1 MRIVKSIF
9 PQVRTVIYAMAA
21 VFSMNIIISCD
32 SLATSSK
39 DNDALEFLAVKKDA
53 KANWSIIDHNG
64 NIVVNQEYAS
74 TDTISKIYENG
85 VYWVRSGEKTRLFSI
100 NSPKKAIS
108 EEEYDDVT
116 DFACGR
122 AFASKLGEPIIL
134 IGEDGKHIKTL
145 DRNIVEA
152 CAFSDGLAVFKSS
165 NGLHG
170 YLDKNGDVVIE
181 AQYDFAG
188 AFHDGYAV
196 TIPSLKEKNY
206 TQVII
211 NKKNEISFSVKKEMY
226 DLGFVYRD
234 GKFVAIKNT
243 TSNDPLITY
252 LNEKGDEVLKPMTG
266 YNSMAESFRDGFAV
280 LSNYEESQKSSVSG
294 VINANGEEVIRKGKY
309 NPITNLGEGLFLV
322 MKSDEKVGVVDKDDN
337 TVVPLEYTDG
347 SYLRLGDF
355 FILQSGKYWLLVNRK
370 GEEVKK
376 SEFTSYSAWTSDY
389 VKFVDVK
396 AHIDNFLKPITSK
409 GYAPFKGHLDAAGI
423 TKEIGIKLDSV
434 ELYTSDLKM
443 TKTATPLSWET
454 VTELYFTD
462 PLKTA
467 KYREVTT
474 NDGWF
479 ENTETVED
487 GYEWNPESKLW
498 KVFLSTVVADVKMND
513 VKKLI
518 AQSLKAKGF
527 KQDSD
532 DDEIFDARF
541 MGRTIRIIIYYND
554 TLNQVNLLYYPDWTE

>member
-1 MRIVKSIF
+1 MRLVKSIF
-9 PQVRTVIYAMAA
+9 QQVRTGIYAMAA
-21 VFSMNIIISCD
+21 VFSMTIIISCD

-53 KANWSIIDHNG
+53 KANWSVIDHNG

-134 IGEDGKHIKTL
+134 IDEDGKHIKTL

-165 NGLHG
+165 NGLYG
-170 YLDKNGDVVIE
+170 YLDKNGNVVIK
-181 AQYDFAG
+181 AQYDVAG

-196 TIPSLKEKNY
+196 AIPNFKEKNY

-226 DLGFVYRD
+226 DLAFVYKE
-234 GKFVAIKNT
+234 GKFVATKNM
-243 TSNDPLITY
+243 TSDDPLITY

-266 YNSMAESFRDGFAV
+266 YNIADSFKDGFSV
-280 LSNYEESQKSSVSG
+280 LSNYEDSQKS

-309 NPITNLGEGLFLV
+309 SSIINLGEGLFLV
-322 MKSDEKVGVVDKDDN
+322 MKSDEKVGVVDKEDN
-337 TVVPLEYTDG
+337 PVVPFEYTNG

-355 FILQSGKYWLLVNRK
+355 FILQSGKYWLLANRK

-376 SEFTSYSAWTSDY
+376 SEFTSFSAWTSSY

-454 VTELYFTD
+454 ITELYFTGS
-462 PLKTA
+462 LKTA

-479 ENTETVED
+479 EKTETVED

-527 KQDSD
+527 KQNSD
-532 DDEIFDARF
+532 DNETFDVRF
-541 MGRTIRIIIYYND
+541 MSRTIHIIIYYNE
-554 TLNQVNLLYYPDWTE
+554 TLNQVNLFYYPDWTE

>member
-1 MRIVKSIF
+1 
-9 PQVRTVIYAMAA
+9 MAV
-21 VFSMNIIISCD
+21 VFSMIIIISCD
-32 SLATSSK
+32 SLVTSSK
-39 DNDALEFLAVKKDA
+39 DNDVLEFLAVKKDA
-53 KANWSIIDHNG
+53 KENWSIIDHNG

-152 CAFSDGLAVFKSS
+152 CAFSDGLAAFKSS
-165 NGLHG
+165 NGLYG
-170 YLDKNGDVVIE
+170 YLDKNGNVVIK

-196 TIPSLKEKNY
+196 AIPNFKEKNY
-206 TQVII
+206 TQLII

-226 DLGFVYRD
+226 DLAFVYKD

-243 TSNDPLITY
+243 TSDAPLITY

-266 YNSMAESFRDGFAV
+266 CSMADSFRDGFSV
-280 LSNYEESQKSSVSG
+280 VSSYEDSQKSSVSG
-294 VINANGEEVIRKGKY
+294 IINASGEEVIRKGKY
-309 NPITNLGEGLFLV
+309 SQIINLGEGLFLV
-322 MKSDEKVGVVDKDDN
+322 MKSDEKVGVIDKEDN
-337 TVVPLEYTDG
+337 PVVPFEYTDG

-376 SEFTSYSAWTSDY
+376 SEFTSYSAWTSGY

-396 AHIDNFLKPITSK
+396 AHIDNFLNPITSK

-423 TKEIGIKLDSV
+423 MKEMGIKLDSV
-434 ELYTSDLKM
+434 ELYTSELKM

-454 VTELYFTD
+454 TTEVYFTGS
-462 PLKTA
+462 LKIA
-467 KYREVTT
+467 KYHEVTT

-527 KQDSD
+527 KPSSD
-532 DDEIFDARF
+532 DNETFDARF
-541 MGRTIRIIIYYND
+541 MGRTIRIIIYYNE
-554 TLNQVNLLYYPDWTE
+554 TLNQVTLVYYPDWGE

>member
-1 MRIVKSIF
+1 MRLVKSIF
-9 PQVRTVIYAMAA
+9 QQVRTVIYAMAA
-21 VFSMNIIISCD
+21 VFSMNTIISCD

-85 VYWVRSGEKTRLFSI
+85 VYWVRSGEKIRLFSI

-134 IGEDGKHIKTL
+134 IDENGKHIKTL

-152 CAFSDGLAVFKSS
+152 CAFSDGLAAFESS

-170 YLDKNGDVVIE
+170 YLDKNGNVVIE
-181 AQYDFAG
+181 AQYESAG

-196 TIPSLKEKNY
+196 AIPSLKENNY

-226 DLGFVYRD
+226 DLAFVYRD

-243 TSNDPLITY
+243 SSDDPLITY
-252 LNEKGDEVLKPMTG
+252 LNKKGDEVLKPMTG
-266 YNSMAESFRDGFAV
+266 YNIADSFRDGFSV
-280 LSNYEESQKSSVSG
+280 LSNYEDSQKSSVSE

-309 NPITNLGEGLFLV
+309 SSITNLGDGLFLV
-322 MKSDEKVGVVDKDDN
+322 MKSDEKVGVIDKEDKP
-337 TVVPLEYTDG
+337 VVPFEYTNG

-376 SEFTSYSAWTSDY
+376 SEFTSYSAWTSGY

-454 VTELYFTD
+454 ITELYFTG

-487 GYEWNPESKLW
+487 GYEWNSESKLW
-498 KVFLSTVVADVKMND
+498 KVFLSTVAVDVKMND

-527 KQDSD
+527 KQNSD

-554 TLNQVNLLYYPDWTE
+554 TLNQVNLFYYPDWTD

>member
-1 MRIVKSIF
+1 
-9 PQVRTVIYAMAA
+9 MAA

-266 YNSMAESFRDGFAV
+266 YNSMADSFRDGFAV

-309 NPITNLGEGLFLV
+309 SSITNLGEGLFLV
-322 MKSDEKVGVVDKDDN
+322 MKSDEKVGVVDKEDN
-337 TVVPLEYTDG
+337 TVVPFEYTDG

-376 SEFTSYSAWTSDY
+376 SEFTSYSAWTSGY

-434 ELYTSDLKM
+434 ELYTSDLKV

-454 VTELYFTD
+454 ITEIYFTD

>member
-1 MRIVKSIF
+1 MRPVKSIF

-266 YNSMAESFRDGFAV
+266 YNSMADSFRDGFAV

-309 NPITNLGEGLFLV
+309 SSITNLGEGLFLV
-322 MKSDEKVGVVDKDDN
+322 MKSDEKVGVVDKEDN
-337 TVVPLEYTDG
+337 TVVPFEYTDG

-376 SEFTSYSAWTSDY
+376 SEFTSYSAWTSGY

-434 ELYTSDLKM
+434 ELYTSDLKV

-454 VTELYFTD
+454 ITEIYFTD

>member
-1 MRIVKSIF
+1 MRPVKSIF

-243 TSNDPLITY
+243 TSNDPLITC

-266 YNSMAESFRDGFAV
+266 YNSMADSFRDGFAV

>member
-280 LSNYEESQKSSVSG
+280 LSNYEQSQKSSVSG

-554 TLNQVNLLYYPDWTE
+554 TLNQVNLL

>member
-1 MRIVKSIF
+1 
-9 PQVRTVIYAMAA
+9 MAA
-21 VFSMNIIISCD
+21 VFSMTIIISCD

-53 KANWSIIDHNG
+53 KANWSVIDHNG

-134 IGEDGKHIKTL
+134 IDEDGKHIKTL

-165 NGLHG
+165 NGLYG
-170 YLDKNGDVVIE
+170 YLDKNGNVVIK
-181 AQYDFAG
+181 AQYDVAG

-196 TIPSLKEKNY
+196 AIPNFKEKNY

-226 DLGFVYRD
+226 DLAFVYKE
-234 GKFVAIKNT
+234 GKFVATKNM
-243 TSNDPLITY
+243 TSDDPLITY

-266 YNSMAESFRDGFAV
+266 YNIADSFKDGFSV
-280 LSNYEESQKSSVSG
+280 LSNYEDSQKS

-309 NPITNLGEGLFLV
+309 SSIINLGEGLFLV
-322 MKSDEKVGVVDKDDN
+322 MKSDEKVGVVDKEDN
-337 TVVPLEYTDG
+337 PVVPFEYTNG

-355 FILQSGKYWLLVNRK
+355 FILQSGKYWLLANRK

-376 SEFTSYSAWTSDY
+376 SEFTSFSAWTSIY

-454 VTELYFTD
+454 ITELYFTGS
-462 PLKTA
+462 LKTA

-479 ENTETVED
+479 EKTETVED

-527 KQDSD
+527 KQNSD
-532 DDEIFDARF
+532 DNETFDVRF
-541 MGRTIRIIIYYND
+541 MGRTIHIIIYYNE
-554 TLNQVNLLYYPDWTE
+554 TLNQVNLFYYPDWTE

>member
-1 MRIVKSIF
+1 MRLVKSISQ
-9 PQVRTVIYAMAA
+9 QVRTAIYAMAA
-21 VFSMNIIISCD
+21 VFSMIIIISCD

-39 DNDALEFLAVKKDA
+39 DNDVLEFLAVKKDA
-53 KANWSIIDHNG
+53 KENWSIIDHNG

-152 CAFSDGLAVFKSS
+152 CAFSDGLAAFKSS
-165 NGLHG
+165 NGLYG
-170 YLDKNGDVVIE
+170 YLDKNGNVVIK

-196 TIPSLKEKNY
+196 AIPNFKEKNY

-211 NKKNEISFSVKKEMY
+211 NKKNEISFSVKKEIY
-226 DLGFVYRD
+226 DLALAYKD
-234 GKFVAIKNT
+234 GKFLAIKNAA
-243 TSNDPLITY
+243 SDAPLITY
-252 LNEKGDEVLKPMTG
+252 LNEKGDEVLKPITG
-266 YNSMAESFRDGFAV
+266 CNIADSFKDGFSV
-280 LSNYEESQKSSVSG
+280 LSNYEDSQKSSVSG

-309 NPITNLGEGLFLV
+309 SQITNLGEGLFLV
-322 MKSDEKVGVVDKDDN
+322 MKSDEKVGVIDKEDN
-337 TVVPLEYTDG
+337 PVVPFEYTDG

-376 SEFTSYSAWTSDY
+376 SEFTSYSAWTSSY

-423 TKEIGIKLDSV
+423 MKEMGIKLDSV

-454 VTELYFTD
+454 TTELYFTGS
-462 PLKTA
+462 LKIA

-527 KQDSD
+527 KPSSD
-532 DDEIFDARF
+532 DDETFDARF
-541 MGRTIRIIIYYND
+541 MGRTIRVITYYNE
-554 TLNQVNLLYYPDWTE
+554 TLNQVTLVYYPDWGE

>member
-1 MRIVKSIF
+1 MRPVKSIF

-188 AFHDGYAV
+188 AFHDGNAV

-266 YNSMAESFRDGFAV
+266 YNSMADSFRDGFAV

-454 VTELYFTD
+454 VTEIYFTD

>member
-1 MRIVKSIF
+1 MRPVKSIF

-85 VYWVRSGEKTRLFSI
+85 VYWVRSGEKTRLFSVD
-100 NSPKKAIS
+100 SPKKAIS
-108 EEEYDDVT
+108 EGEYDDVT

-226 DLGFVYRD
+226 DLGFVYSD

-309 NPITNLGEGLFLV
+309 NPITNLGEGLFHV

-454 VTELYFTD
+454 VTELYFTGS
-462 PLKTA
+462 LKTA

-498 KVFLSTVVADVKMND
+498 KVILSTVVADVKMND

>member
-1 MRIVKSIF
+1 MRLVKSIF
-9 PQVRTVIYAMAA
+9 QQVRTVIYAMAA
-21 VFSMNIIISCD
+21 VFSMNTIISCD

-85 VYWVRSGEKTRLFSI
+85 VYWVRSGEKIRLFSI

-134 IGEDGKHIKTL
+134 IDENGKHIKTL

-152 CAFSDGLAVFKSS
+152 CAFSDGLAAFESS

-170 YLDKNGDVVIE
+170 YLDKNGNVVIE
-181 AQYDFAG
+181 AQYESAG

-196 TIPSLKEKNY
+196 AIPSLKENNY

-226 DLGFVYRD
+226 DLAFVYRD

-243 TSNDPLITY
+243 SSDDPLITY
-252 LNEKGDEVLKPMTG
+252 LNKKGDEVLKPMTG
-266 YNSMAESFRDGFAV
+266 YNIADSFRDGFSV
-280 LSNYEESQKSSVSG
+280 LSNYEDSQKSSVSE

-309 NPITNLGEGLFLV
+309 SSITNLGDGLFLV
-322 MKSDEKVGVVDKDDN
+322 MKSDEKVGVIDKEDKP
-337 TVVPLEYTDG
+337 VVPFEYTNG

-376 SEFTSYSAWTSDY
+376 SEFTSYSAWTSGY

-454 VTELYFTD
+454 ITELYFTG

-487 GYEWNPESKLW
+487 GYEWNSESKLW
-498 KVFLSTVVADVKMND
+498 KVFLSTVAVDVKMND

-527 KQDSD
+527 KPSSD
-532 DDEIFDARF
+532 DDETFDARF
-541 MGRTIRIIIYYND
+541 MGRTIRVITYYNE
-554 TLNQVNLLYYPDWTE
+554 TLNQVTLVYYPDWGE

>member
-1 MRIVKSIF
+1 
-9 PQVRTVIYAMAA
+9 MAA

-280 LSNYEESQKSSVSG
+280 LSNYEQSQKSSVSG

-554 TLNQVNLLYYPDWTE
+554 TLNQVNLL